1 LAWANC
7 VTVRLML
14 SRTDPALAGGEVA
27 AVDLDGRPTAAP
39 DRRMHVVVAPH
50 LPHSSQAFEITA
62 DGVHGI
68 AGR

>member
-1 LAWANC
+1 MAWANC

>member
-14 SRTDPALAGGEVA
+14 SRTDPALTGREVA
-27 AVDLDGRPTAAP
+27 AVDVEGRPTTAP

-50 LPHSSQAFEITA
+50 LPHSSQAFEVTA
-62 DGVHGI
+62 DGVQGI